1 VSAIVQEGHPGLL
14 LRIVAIDGYS
24 LGGAVTYQLAVRL
37 GGDSD
42 DVIVFEVDRG
52 EVPDSLVLASN
63 DESKTTDQA
72 VITLEDAL
80 SKLKPSLHKV
90 VDMLKDLSPDETSVD
105 FGLKIGGEY
114 GIVIAKGTA
123 EVNLAVHMTWKSA

>member
-1 VSAIVQEGHPGLL
+1 M
-14 LRIVAIDGYS
+14 
-24 LGGAVTYQLAVRL
+24 TYELAVRL

-90 VDMLKDLSPDETSVD
+90 VDILKDLSPDETSVD